1 MTPQLPTLKQV
12 PSPNYSS
19 RGGARISKIVVHDT
33 EGSYAGAV
41 AWFTQTRSQVS
52 AHLVMRED
60 GGEVTQMVPL
70 NEKAWHVCNLNP
82 ATIGIEGAGVE
93 AQGFSD
99 AWWRSMATIVAWLLH
114 RYQLPCRWAAGG
126 AGDGFCSH
134 HDLGQAGGGHG
145 DPVAVGAP
153 TWTAFVQL
161 VGDAFQAF
169 DAGPLPDWALHGLP
183 APSAIS
189 AAPAAPGDG
198 ATSHGGA
205 PGVEPG
211 ELRSAPVVGS
221 LLWVQKALVALG
233 VNSLLACDG
242 LNGPQTIASIAR
254 FQGAHGLYVDG
265 VAGAQ
270 TIAALEKALAAG

>member
-1 MTPQLPTLKQV
+1 MTIALPTLRQI

-19 RGGARISKIVVHDT
+19 RGGARIRLVVVHDT

-41 AWFTQTRSQVS
+41 SWFTQTRSQVS

-70 NEKAWHVCNLNP
+70 SEKGWHVCNANP
-82 ATIGIEGAGVE
+82 YSIGIEGAGVE

-99 AWWRSMATIVAWLLH
+99 AWWRGMATIVAWLLH
-114 RYQLPCRWAAGG
+114 RYGLPCRWAQGG

-134 HDLGQAGGGHG
+134 HDLGPAGGGHD

-153 TWTAFVQL
+153 QWMTFIGL
-161 VGDAFQAF
+161 VGDAYAAF
-169 DAGPLPDWALHGLP
+169 AAGPLPDWALHGLP
-183 APSAIS
+183 APSS
-189 AAPAAPGDG
+189 LSPPPAAPAD

-205 PGVEPG
+205 FGVEPG
-211 ELRSAPVVGS
+211 EAASAPMVGS
-221 LLWVQKALVALG
+221 TLWVQRKLVALG
-233 VNSLLACDG
+233 INSMLACDG

-254 FQGAHGLYVDG
+254 FQGAHGLFVDG
-265 VAGAQ
+265 IAGPA
-270 TIAALEKALAAG
+270 TIAALEAA